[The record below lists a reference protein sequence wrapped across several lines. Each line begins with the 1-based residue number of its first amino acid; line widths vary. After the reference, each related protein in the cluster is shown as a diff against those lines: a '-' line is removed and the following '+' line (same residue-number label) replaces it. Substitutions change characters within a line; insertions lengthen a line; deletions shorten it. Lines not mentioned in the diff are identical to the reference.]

1 MEVIWTQIIK
11 VVIENEKEKKP
22 SCCKTKK
29 HNKKI
34 ESKLQELMLRAYPV
48 SFNNINDEHWTL
60 GKNN

>member
-1 MEVIWTQIIK
+1 MNANYKSCNRQWK
-11 VVIENEKEKKP
+11 RKKP

-48 SFNNINDEHWTL
+48 SFDNINDEHWAL
-60 GKNN
+60 GKKN